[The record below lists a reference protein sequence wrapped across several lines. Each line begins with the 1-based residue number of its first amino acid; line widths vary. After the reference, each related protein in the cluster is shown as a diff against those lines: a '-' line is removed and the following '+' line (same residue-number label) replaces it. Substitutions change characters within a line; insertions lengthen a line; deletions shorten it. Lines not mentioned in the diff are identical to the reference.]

1 MGIGFSIF
9 LLALGAILTFAVH
22 ATIAGLDIQIIGWV
36 LMAAGVLG
44 LVLDLAVFAP
54 RRRPRVIDRSAAVI
68 NGPDGVTDRPVAQ
81 TIVEREIRDDLR

>member
-22 ATIAGLDIQIIGWV
+22 ATIAGVDIQVIGWV
-36 LMAAGVLG
+36 LMGAGVLG

-54 RRRPRVIDRSAAVI
+54 RRRPVVIDRSGVTSHR
-68 NGPDGVTDRPVAQ
+68 PDDVTDRAVPQ
-81 TIVEREIRDDLR
+81 TVIERETRDDIR